1 MVKRGLG
8 SKLNSPIIRKV
19 LMASGLATIAVS
31 IASLVLPN
39 QANLINSPVVRAG
52 LGFVVGD
59 IPGALTNFLL
69 AGGVGGLTGGGN
81 GGSNGGSTGGFA

>member
-1 MVKRGLG
+1 MVKRGFA
-8 SKLNSPIIRKV
+8 SKLQSPLIKKV

-31 IASLVLPN
+31 IASIVLPN
-39 QANLINSPVVRAG
+39 QAQLINSPVVRAG

-69 AGGVGGLTGGGN
+69 AGGVGGLTGGANGGN
-81 GGSNGGSTGGFA
+81 GGNTGGFA